1 LPVAWWLPDGHSTAV
16 LGGRDLAAGGSWL
29 VLRPEDRLALVTHVR
44 EPGRFD
50 AAAPSHSGLVLEG
63 MRAGPSDAA
72 WLRNVSE
79 APRNGFNL
87 LLADLGTRHAVWAT
101 NRPAQQRVLGA
112 DLYGV
117 SNAALDT
124 PGRS

>member
-1 LPVAWWLPDGHSTAV
+1 MLC
-16 LGGRDLAAGGSWL
+16 GRDLAAGGSWL

-50 AAAPSHSGLVLEG
+50 AAAPSRGGLVLEG

-87 LLADLGTRHAVWAT
+87 LLADLRTRHAVWAT
-101 NRPAQQRVLGA
+101 DRPAQQRVLGA